1 MSSQKMCETQK
12 KLNYFLKRIG
22 VFRPN
27 GNPSFQVSNYQIR
40 FSKHPLLI
48 HYLIHCL
55 IHLLLYQKMNTLT
68 RAHLH
73 NVAKCPTLILTHLDG
88 VELQFCEYEAIA
100 QNAVAYHVW
109 RPNEFIE
116 RVSKHAK
123 PIVALVNE
131 INGLRKIMVR
141 IIQVQ
146 RQQINKYRKSIR
158 DGRKTVK
165 RGAPAS
171 LESLTMETMIQMS
184 LRVIQDMKDAIP
196 SLIQPLATR
205 IHRKLCTLQ
214 QRMLLFK
221 QFTES
226 DSCRFGPDDCRCDCP
241 PCRHGQCYECHEGNC
256 CRPCQ
261 CNRDGVGIS
270 CQACHQGAHEKCNC
284 NCSLRQMIKSK

>member
-1 MSSQKMCETQK
+1 MYSGLTATQAFNFQSS
-12 KLNYFLKRIG
+12 
-22 VFRPN
+22 
-27 GNPSFQVSNYQIR
+27 
-40 FSKHPLLI
+40 FSKHSFIDTL
-48 HYLIHCL
+48 L
-55 IHLLLYQKMNTLT
+55 IHLLLYQKMNPLT
-68 RAHLH
+68 RANLH
-73 NVAKCPTLILTHLDG
+73 GVAKCHTRILTHLDG
-88 VELQFCEYEAIA
+88 VERQLNEYEAIA
-100 QNAVAYHVW
+100 ENAVAYHVW
-109 RPNEFIE
+109 APNEFIE

-123 PIVALVNE
+123 PIVALMNE

-146 RQQINKYRKSIR
+146 RQQINKYWKSIR

-196 SLIQPLATR
+196 SLIQPLVTR
-205 IHRKLCTLQ
+205 IHSKLCTLQ

-226 DSCRFGPDDCRCDCP
+226 DSCSFGPDDCRCDCP

-270 CQACHQGAHEKCNC
+270 CQACHQGAHEQCKC